1 MKKYYVGLGRM
12 NDYKHEAPER
22 TAYKVGAS
30 LFSDYEFIV
39 FPSRQF
45 MANAVKKGG
54 LTAVVK
60 DKVEKNMLIYSGL
73 QEVSK

>member
-1 MKKYYVGLGRM
+1 MKKYYVSLGRM

-22 TAYKVGAS
+22 TAYKVGHTWDA
-30 LFSDYEFIV
+30 DCTFIV

-45 MANAVKKGG
+45 MVNAVKKGG
-54 LTAVVK
+54 LTAVVR

-73 QEVSK
+73 QEAAS